1 MWRSDPLTVK
11 PNLESTEHIRRWTRL
26 VEKRKRQTE
35 REKKRETECPIR
47 ETANISTLF
56 YCRIQTIYFFF
67 LLSFSSSVYRGNN
80 SELYVLE
87 IHKSLPNLL
96 SCCGAC
102 RVPGAAL
109 WTTVCVCSIN
119 LLNKRRENRRKS
131 NRTLFCFLGDGSSVS
146 RPSRERELIPGV
158 MYSRLYG
165 FLGC

>member
-56 YCRIQTIYFFF
+56 YCRIQAIFFF

-119 LLNKRRENRRKS
+119 LLNKRRENRRKW